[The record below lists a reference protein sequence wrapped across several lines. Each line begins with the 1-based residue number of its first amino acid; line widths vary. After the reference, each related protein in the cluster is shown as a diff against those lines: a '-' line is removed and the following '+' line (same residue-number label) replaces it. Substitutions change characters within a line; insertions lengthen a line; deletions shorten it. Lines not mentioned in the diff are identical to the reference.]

1 MVDARRVRD
10 DERGAGICLRLT
22 DRLQHLILVG
32 THVDLGNVDI
42 AVGHRHHAEI
52 LLLRLLARCGK
63 LCNRSRRRGLRCLTA
78 RIGVNLGVKDHDV
91 DVFTR
96 SEHVV
101 HTAVADVVCPAV
113 AAEDPL

>member
-10 DERGAGICLRLT
+10 DERGAGICLRLA

-32 THVDLGNVDI
+32 THVDLGNVDV

-63 LCNRSRRRGLRCLTA
+63 LCNRSRRRGLRRLTA

-91 DVFTR
+91 DVFAR
-96 SEHVV
+96 SEHVI